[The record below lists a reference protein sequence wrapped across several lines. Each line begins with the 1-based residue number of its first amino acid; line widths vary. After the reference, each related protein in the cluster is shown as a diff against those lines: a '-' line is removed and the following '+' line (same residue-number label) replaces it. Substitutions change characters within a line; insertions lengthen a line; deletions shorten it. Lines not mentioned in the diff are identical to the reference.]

1 MSTSHVLL
9 RSLAVIAA
17 AWFALVAASPAA
29 AAPPAIDS
37 AAPAAIGSAP
47 PALAAEPP
55 PVAAAELAARR
66 ARVAEALGPNA
77 LLVLVAP
84 EPARRNGDVS
94 WPFRQDDDLYWLTGV
109 AVPGTALVL
118 VTGPDGAL
126 VRSVLFAPEA
136 DPRAE
141 LWTGP
146 VPTFEELTAA
156 SGIEE
161 VAATGELRPFLA
173 AALSGRPWGE
183 SDLYRYYRAPVMPG
197 FSRAVAAGGATVWL
211 ALGSRGFAGDGASPS
226 LALAREVRESWP
238 EAAVAN
244 ATPLLVARR
253 EIKSPAEVAILE
265 RAIAITEQGIRA
277 GMRRALTAERE
288 NQVQAAV
295 EHAFRDLGACC
306 WGFPSIVAAGANTT
320 ILHYEAGEA
329 PIGRGDLVLL
339 DVGADYRGYTA
350 DISRTFPAD
359 GTFSADQRAIYQA
372 VLDVWEA
379 ALPRLVAGTLYADV
393 HRFAV
398 ERMGEELLALG
409 LITENVAEQ
418 VTLYFP
424 HGLGHPLGLQ
434 VHDVFDRTRVLEP
447 GMVWSLEPGLYVR
460 PDDVTASAAFAALD
474 ADQQAALRAAL
485 DRYAGLGARI
495 EDDVL
500 ITAGAPRVLSDGAP
514 RTIAAI
520 EAWMAGG

>member
-1 MSTSHVLL
+1 MQPSRRAV
-9 RSLAVIAA
+9 RLALGL
-17 AWFALVAASPAA
+17 ALVATVASLAALPA
-29 AAPPAIDS
+29 P
-37 AAPAAIGSAP
+37 
-47 PALAAEPP
+47 AAEPP
-55 PVAAAELAARR
+55 AVPAAEHAARR
-66 ARVAEALGPNA
+66 AAVAAALGPDA

-84 EPARRNGDVS
+84 PPARRNGGVS

-109 AVPGTALVL
+109 AVPDSALAL
-118 VTGPDGAL
+118 VTGAGGEV
-126 VRSVLFAPEA
+126 VRTVLFAPEA
-136 DPRAE
+136 DPLAE

-146 VPTFEELTAA
+146 VPTAEELTAA

-161 VAATGELRPFLA
+161 VAAADELRPFLA

-183 SDLYRYYRAPVMPG
+183 SDLYRYYRPPALPG
-197 FSRAVAAGGATVWL
+197 FSRAVAAGRATVWL
-211 ALGSRGFAGDGASPS
+211 ALGSRGFGADGASPA
-226 LALAREVRESWP
+226 LDLARELRDGWP
-238 EAAVAN
+238 EAAIAN

-265 RAIAITEQGIRA
+265 RAIAITEEGIRA
-277 GMRRALTAERE
+277 GMRRALDAERE

-306 WGFPSIVAAGANTT
+306 WGFPSIAAAGANTT

-339 DVGADYRGYTA
+339 DVGADVRGYTA
-350 DISRTFPAD
+350 DVTRTFPAS
-359 GTFSADQRAIYQA
+359 GTFSAEQRAIYQA

-409 LITENVAEQ
+409 LIAENVPEQ

-460 PDDVTASAAFAALD
+460 PNDVEASDAFAALP
-474 ADQQAALRAAL
+474 ADRQAAIRAAL
-485 DRYAGLGARI
+485 DRYAGLGVRI

-500 ITAGAPRVLSDGAP
+500 ITDGAPRVLSDGAP
-514 RTIAAI
+514 RTIEAI
-520 EAWMAGG
+520 EEWMAGDG

>member
-1 MSTSHVLL
+1 MPTSHVLL
-9 RSLAVIAA
+9 RSLAVVAA
-17 AWFALVAASPAA
+17 SWFALAAVSPATA
-29 AAPPAIDS
+29 QPPAVT
-37 AAPAAIGSAP
+37 
-47 PALAAEPP
+47 AAEH
-55 PVAAAELAARR
+55 AARR

-118 VTGPDGAL
+118 VTGPEDGAEPL
-126 VRSVLFAPEA
+126 RSVLFAPEA

-161 VAATGELRPFLA
+161 VAATDELRPFLA

-183 SDLYRYYRAPVMPG
+183 SDLYRYYRAPVLPDY
-197 FSRAVAAGGATVWL
+197 SRAVAAGGATVWL
-211 ALGSRGFAGDGASPS
+211 ALGSRGFAGDGASPA

-244 ATPLLVARR
+244 ATPLLVAQR
-253 EIKSPAEVAILE
+253 EIKSRAEVAHLE

-306 WGFPSIVAAGANTT
+306 WGFPSIVAAGDNTT

-329 PIGRGDLVLL
+329 PVARGDLVLL

-350 DISRTFPAD
+350 DVSRTFPAD

-409 LITENVAEQ
+409 LVTENVREQ

-460 PDDVTASAAFAALD
+460 PDDVTASDAFAALET
-474 ADQQAALRAAL
+474 DQQAAVRAAL

-514 RTIAAI
+514 RAIDAI
-520 EAWMAGG
+520 ERWMAGSSAAATPAR

>member
-1 MSTSHVLL
+1 MTI
-9 RSLAVIAA
+9 RSVPIRAV
-17 AWFALVAASPAA
+17 ALIVAALGMA
-29 AAPPAIDS
+29 AAP
-37 AAPAAIGSAP
+37 P

-55 PVAAAELAARR
+55 PVAAAATPAIDAAEHAARR

-84 EPARRNGDVS
+84 EPARRNGHVS

-109 AVPGTALVL
+109 AVPGTALAL
-118 VTGPDGAL
+118 VTGPEGGAAGL
-126 VRSVLFAPEA
+126 RTVLFAPEA

-146 VPTFEELTAA
+146 VPTFEELTAT
-156 SGIEE
+156 SGVEE

-183 SDLYRYYRAPVMPG
+183 SDLYRYYRPPVLPDL
-197 FSRAVAAGGATVWL
+197 SRAVAAGGATVWL
-211 ALGSRGFAGDGASPS
+211 PLGDRGFGARESAS
-226 LALAREVRESWP
+226 AALALAADVRESWP
-238 EAAVAN
+238 EVAIAN
-244 ATPLLVARR
+244 ATPLLVAHR
-253 EIKSPAEVAILE
+253 EIKSPAEVTLLE
-265 RAIAITEQGIRA
+265 RAIAITEEGIRA

-320 ILHYEAGEA
+320 ILHYEAGED
-329 PIGRGDLVLL
+329 PIDRGDLVLL

-350 DISRTFPAD
+350 DVTRTFPAD
-359 GTFSADQRAIYQA
+359 GTFSGEQRAIYQA

-379 ALPRLVAGTLYADV
+379 ALPRLVPGTLYADV
-393 HRFAV
+393 HRFAL

-409 LITENVAEQ
+409 LVTENAPEQ
-418 VTLYFP
+418 VELYFP

-434 VHDVFDRTRVLEP
+434 VHDVFDRTRPLEP

-474 ADQQAALRAAL
+474 EARQTAVRAAL
-485 DRYAGLGARI
+485 DRYAGLGVRI

-500 ITAGAPRVLSDGAP
+500 ITDGAPRVLSDGAP

-520 EAWMAGG
+520 EAWMAGGG